1 MSLPCLPQ
9 LVKTTIIWLCVGFRE
24 GEGEVVSGLLEE
36 QVREGEVAAAPTQS
50 AEGGGGGKKG
60 KKGRKKK
67 ALEEEW

>member
-1 MSLPCLPQ
+1 MPR
-9 LVKTTIIWLCVGFRE
+9 LVKTTIIWLCVDFRE

-36 QVREGEVAAAPTQS
+36 QVREGEAAAAPTQS
-50 AEGGGGGKKG
+50 AGGGGKKG